1 VEGSAVLDQF
11 TDQFVNLSDSIEMQL
26 LYASLV
32 AILAWGVTSLR
43 DVSATTKYWIWVVTS
58 LNFALP
64 FAFVSW
70 RFWPRGAT
78 VRLLPHAFL
87 ATGLNVRVR
96 TLEAFWVVW
105 AVGAALMVLRLFL
118 RIAGER
124 QQERTVPAVEGILK
138 PRVHLPRGIDAILTA
153 EELQAVVIHEERHA
167 RRRDN
172 LIRLAYELALC
183 AVWFHPLVWLAGKR
197 LALYRELSCD
207 EWVARQARGT
217 ELIGALAKLAEPVSV
232 PLLQS
237 SSASFISDR
246 VVRLTSPPARR
257 IASAILAMGFSIFL
271 IATTV
276 ETVNALSA
284 PRCPHPAE
292 GR

>member
-1 VEGSAVLDQF
+1 
-11 TDQFVNLSDSIEMQL
+11 MQL
-26 LYASLV
+26 LYASLL
-32 AILAWGVTSLR
+32 AIVAWGVTSLR
-43 DVSATTKYWIWVVTS
+43 GVSATAKYWIWVVTA

-64 FAFVSW
+64 LALLPWS
-70 RFWPRGAT
+70 FWPRSVT
-78 VRLLPHAFL
+78 LRLFPHMFL

-96 TLEAFWVVW
+96 TLAILWAVW
-105 AVGAALMVLRLFL
+105 AFGVVAMLVRLLL
-118 RIAGER
+118 RIRGER
-124 QQERTVPAVEGILK
+124 HRERTAPAVEGILR
-138 PRVHLPRGIDAILTA
+138 PRIHLPRGIDAILTA
-153 EELQAVVIHEERHA
+153 EELDAVVLHEERHA

-172 LIRLAYELALC
+172 LIRLGYELALC
-183 AVWFHPLVWLAGKR
+183 AVWFHPFVWLAGKR

-207 EWVARQARGT
+207 EWVARHARSA
-217 ELIGALAKLAEPVSV
+217 ELIGALAKLAEPAGV

-237 SSASFISDR
+237 SAASFISDR
-246 VVRLTSPPARR
+246 VSRLTNPPARR
-257 IASAILAMGFSIFL
+257 IASAILAAGFSVFL

>member
-1 VEGSAVLDQF
+1 MPDPLMDH
-11 TDQFVNLSDSIEMQL
+11 FVNLSDSIEMQL
-26 LYASLV
+26 LYASVV
-32 AILAWGVTSLR
+32 AVVAWALTSLR
-43 DVSATTKYWIWVVTS
+43 SLSATTKYWIWVATA

-64 FAFVSW
+64 FAFLSW
-70 RFWPRGAT
+70 RFWPRSAAI
-78 VRLLPHAFL
+78 RLFPHSLL

-96 TLEAFWVVW
+96 TLAIFWTVW
-105 AVGAALMVLRLFL
+105 AIGAAAMAVRLLL
-118 RIAGER
+118 RIRRDRDRER
-124 QQERTVPAVEGILK
+124 SAPAVEGILR
-138 PRVHLPRGIDAILTA
+138 PRIHLPDGIGAILTA
-153 EELQAVVIHEERHA
+153 EELHAVVLHEEQHA

-172 LIRLAYELALC
+172 LIRLGYELALC
-183 AVWFHPLVWLAGKR
+183 AVWFHPLAWLAGRR

-207 EWVARQARGT
+207 EWVARHARGA
-217 ELIGALAKLAEPVSV
+217 ELIGALAKLAEPAGA

-237 SSASFISDR
+237 SAASFIPDR
-246 VVRLTSPPARR
+246 VSRLANPPARR
-257 IASAILAMGFSIFL
+257 IGSAILAAVFSIFL

>member
-1 VEGSAVLDQF
+1 VEGSVVLDR
-11 TDQFVNLSDSIEMQL
+11 FVNLSDSIQMQL
-26 LYASLV
+26 LYASIV
-32 AILAWGVTSLR
+32 AVVSWAITSFR
-43 DVSATTKYWIWVVTS
+43 GVSATAKYWIWVATS

-64 FAFVSW
+64 FALLSW
-70 RFWPRGAT
+70 RFWPRNAT
-78 VRLLPHAFL
+78 VGIFPHALL

-96 TLEAFWVVW
+96 TLAVFWLIW
-105 AVGAALMVLRLFL
+105 AIGATLMVVRLIV
-118 RIAGER
+118 RVRDER
-124 QQERTVPAVEGILK
+124 RRELSAPAVEGILR
-138 PRVHLPRGIDAILTA
+138 PRIRIPRGVETMLTA
-153 EELQAVVIHEERHA
+153 EELEAVVIHEEQHA

-183 AVWFHPLVWLAGKR
+183 AVWFHPLVWLAGRR

-207 EWVARQARGT
+207 EWVARHARGE
-217 ELIGALAKLAEPVSV
+217 ELLGALAKLAEPAAA

-237 SSASFISDR
+237 SAASFIGYR
-246 VVRLTSPPARR
+246 VVRLTNPPAPR
-257 IASAILAMGFSIFL
+257 IASAILAIGFSVFL
-271 IATTV
+271 VAATV

>member
-1 VEGSAVLDQF
+1 VLDG
-11 TDQFVNLSDSIEMQL
+11 FVNLSDSIEMQL
-26 LYASLV
+26 LYASIV
-32 AILAWGVTSLR
+32 AVVAWGLTSLR
-43 DVSATTKYWIWVVTS
+43 SVSATTKYWIWVLTA

-64 FAFVSW
+64 LALLSW
-70 RFWPRGAT
+70 RFWPRGMTA
-78 VRLLPHAFL
+78 RLFPHALL

-96 TLEAFWVVW
+96 TLEVFWTVW
-105 AVGAALMVLRLFL
+105 LLGAALMLVRLL
-118 RIAGER
+118 VRIRSER
-124 QQERTVPAVEGILK
+124 QRELRTPAVEGLLR
-138 PRVHLPRGIDAILTA
+138 PRIHLPAGIDALLT
-153 EELQAVVIHEERHA
+153 ERELEAVVIHEERHA
-167 RRRDN
+167 HRRDN

-207 EWVARQARGT
+207 EWVARHARAN
-217 ELIGALAKLAEPVSV
+217 ELVAALAKLAEPASV

-237 SSASFISDR
+237 SASSFIRDR
-246 VVRLTSPPARR
+246 VVRLANPPAPR
-257 IASAILAMGFSIFL
+257 IVSAVLAIGFSVFL
-271 IATTV
+271 VATTV

>member
-1 VEGSAVLDQF
+1 MLDQWL
-11 TDQFVNLSDSIEMQL
+11 DQFVNLSDSIEMQL
-26 LYASLV
+26 LYASIV
-32 AILAWGVTSLR
+32 AVVAWALTSLR
-43 DVSATTKYWIWVVTS
+43 NLSATTKYWIWVVTA

-64 FAFVSW
+64 FAFLSW

-78 VRLLPHAFL
+78 LRIFPHSFL
-87 ATGLNVRVR
+87 ATGLNVGVW
-96 TLEAFWVVW
+96 TLATLW
-105 AVGAALMVLRLFL
+105 ATWAAGAALMLVRLL
-118 RIAGER
+118 VRVHDER
-124 QQERTVPAVEGILK
+124 HSERTAPAVEGILR
-138 PRVHLPRGIDAILTA
+138 PRIHLPHGIDAILTA
-153 EELQAVVIHEERHA
+153 EELDAVVLHEERHA

-172 LIRLAYELALC
+172 LIRLGYELALC
-183 AVWFHPLVWLAGKR
+183 AVWFHPLVWLAGRR

-207 EWVARQARGT
+207 EWVARHARSA
-217 ELIGALAKLAEPVSV
+217 ELIDALAKLAEPAGA

-237 SSASFISDR
+237 SATSFISER
-246 VVRLTSPPARR
+246 VTRLTRPPARR
-257 IASAILAMGFSIFL
+257 IASAILAVVFSVFV